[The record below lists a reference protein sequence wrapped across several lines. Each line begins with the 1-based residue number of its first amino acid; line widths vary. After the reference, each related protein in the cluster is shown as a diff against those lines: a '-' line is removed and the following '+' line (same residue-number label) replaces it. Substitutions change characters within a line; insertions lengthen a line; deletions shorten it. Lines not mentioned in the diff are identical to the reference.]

1 MRVVVIL
8 MRAVVVGL
16 VVTFIVGGSMVSTA
30 LAQAQDF
37 TGLARIDMTESRI
50 GDQRRG
56 LVVDL
61 ALSQGVPYRVFT
73 LQEPARLVMDFR
85 EIDWSGVRKEVLLV
99 EGRARD
105 VRFGVYRPGWSRM
118 VVDLAGAFVVEEAG
132 LRVDQE
138 SGRARLMVVLSPA
151 PEAEFARLS
160 GAPMDPNWDLP
171 APVLIGRD
179 ARVMIGQGP
188 LIVVLD
194 AGHGG
199 IDPGAERGGVMEK
212 NLMLTFAREI
222 KETLLRAGGVE
233 VIMTRDEDIF
243 VALERRIAIAHS
255 AGAHVFISLHADVL
269 GEGQGQANGAIIHT
283 LSDAASDAA
292 SEKLAER
299 HDRADILAGV
309 DLTGADDVVAG
320 VLLDL
325 ARQETQ
331 PRSDRLAQ
339 SLVEA
344 MRDAGGPMNR
354 KPLRSGGFSV
364 LKAADVVSVL
374 IEVGFMSSP
383 RDLKNLRNPEWRAS
397 MADGI
402 RDALQ
407 IWAVEDAAL
416 SDLVRQ

>member
-1 MRVVVIL
+1 MRVVVNL
-8 MRAVVVGL
+8 CRPV
-16 VVTFIVGGSMVSTA
+16 A
-30 LAQAQDF
+30 LALAVAVWGLLVSETVAQTQDF
-37 TGLARIDMTESRI
+37 TGLARIDMLESQI
-50 GDQRRG
+50 SDQRRG
-56 LVVDL
+56 IVVNL

-73 LQEPARLVMDFR
+73 LYDPARLVMDFR
-85 EIDWSGVRKEVLLV
+85 EIDWAGVSVDALLAK
-99 EGRARD
+99 GRARD

-118 VVDLAGAFVVEEAG
+118 VIDLAGPMVVEQAG

-138 SGRARLMVVLSPA
+138 TGQARLKVALGPA
-151 PEAEFARLS
+151 SDEEFKRLS
-160 GAPMDPNWDLP
+160 GAPIDPNWDLP
-171 APVLIGRD
+171 EPTLVGRD
-179 ARVMIGQGP
+179 TGATFGQGP

-199 IDPGAERGGVMEK
+199 IDPGAERSGVVEK
-212 NLMLTFAREI
+212 DLMLTFAREVR
-222 KETLLRAGGVE
+222 ETLLRAGGVE
-233 VIMTRDEDIF
+233 VIMTRDEDVF

-255 AGAHVFISLHADVL
+255 VRADVFISLHADIL
-269 GEGQGQANGAIIHT
+269 PEGQGKASGAIIHT
-283 LSDAASDAA
+283 LSIEASDAA

-299 HDRADILAGV
+299 HDRSDILAGV
-309 DLTGADDVVAG
+309 DLSGADDVVAG

-331 PRSDRLAQ
+331 PRADRLAN
-339 SLVEA
+339 SLEQA
-344 MRDAGGPMNR
+344 MRAAGGPMNN
-354 KPLRSGGFSV
+354 KPRRSGGFSV
-364 LKAADVVSVL
+364 LKAADIASVL